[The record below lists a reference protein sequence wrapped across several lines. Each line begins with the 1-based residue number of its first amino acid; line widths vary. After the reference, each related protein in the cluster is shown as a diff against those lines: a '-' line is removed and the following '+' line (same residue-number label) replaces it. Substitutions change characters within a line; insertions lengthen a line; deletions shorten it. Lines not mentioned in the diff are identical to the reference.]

1 MNYAQRLLVI
11 VTLVVIGLVLA
22 FVFLNWGEGAFSNL
36 GGNRIAIV
44 VFYQASQDRDSM
56 FGSGYGIYTMK
67 GIPGIILGLII
78 PLCLFAAA
86 AFVALGTKVTK

>member
-1 MNYAQRLLVI
+1 
-11 VTLVVIGLVLA
+11 
-22 FVFLNWGEGAFSNL
+22 
-36 GGNRIAIV
+36 
-44 VFYQASQDRDSM
+44 
-56 FGSGYGIYTMK
+56 MK